1 MNSFITN
8 PAVRSILRGILVWA
22 PLWILTTI
30 IFGGLGVAYAYV
42 LKSDTYI
49 ASQALLVRD
58 EANGAVMRLGRF
70 QSQTEM
76 KAAQE
81 TILEMAKSHQVVREA
96 LVAVGEP
103 PQIINWLF
111 PVSFSGE
118 YPSKELVEETANQAI
133 QVHAPKGTEFGTT
146 EIIYLD
152 IKSNSTEHARRLNR
166 ALCDALESRLQQVR
180 RARADGVI
188 LELVSARN
196 TRRQALTEVTALLE
210 ETERAVGSDLTDLRG
225 LTETVGTGSS
235 SRAELEQIKSEI
247 RQSETTRQAL
257 LSDREMLVIAS
268 QDPQGFLVAPSSVL
282 NAHPGL
288 RRMRE
293 GLADSQIQGAHIL
306 GKFTEEHPSA
316 IASNSAQAAIA
327 SQFADELKA
336 AITTVD
342 ADIALVDLKLQ
353 RLDSQ
358 RVRAEARLAA
368 IAEGRAA
375 YANLVADVK
384 SKTALLEAAERELA
398 GAQAARDAS
407 ISTSLLTRLD
417 APIVSDKPIGPGRT
431 TLSGLS
437 AIAGLV
443 FGLGIVF
450 AITPIDMGPTYGR
463 RSRDRISGRRSADLS
478 FPDDIS
484 TPPHHE
490 PPRDSRTSPGESTR
504 TDQPLG
510 PDVSHSE
517 RTATSPN
524 DVMKL
529 LAEANGKTLEDL
541 FVQAADNSV
550 AGYPREKINMQLD
563 IEPGLP
569 IAEFPIGHPNPSQ
582 SESENRPLSTNTGDS
597 NKVRFATDVDNAF
610 RELARLKSL
619 KPDNQDQERNID
631 EKMNEIK
638 GLLEAMGYPAN
649 TEILK
654 KKGYIRPRPSQS

>member
-8 PAVRSILRGILVWA
+8 PAVKSILRGILVWA

-30 IFGGLGVAYAYV
+30 IFGALGVFYAFF
-42 LKSDTYI
+42 LKTDTYI

-103 PQIINWLF
+103 PQIMNWLF
-111 PVSFSGE
+111 PASFSGE

-152 IKSNSTEHARRLNR
+152 IKSNSTDHARRLNK

-196 TRRQALTEVTALLE
+196 SRRQALTEATQQLE
-210 ETERAVGSDLTDLRG
+210 ETERAAGSDLTDLRG
-225 LTETVGTGSS
+225 LTETVGGNSS
-235 SRAELEQIKSEI
+235 SRAELEQIKNEI
-247 RQSETTRQAL
+247 RQSETARQAL
-257 LSDREMLVIAS
+257 LSDRDMLIKAS
-268 QDPQGFLVAPSSVL
+268 QDPQGFLVAPGSVL

-288 RRMRE
+288 KRMRE

-306 GKFTEEHPSA
+306 GKFTPDHPSA

-327 SQFADELKA
+327 SQFSNELKA

-342 ADIALVDLKLQ
+342 ADLALADIKLQ
-353 RLDSQ
+353 RLETQ
-358 RVRAEARLAA
+358 KVKAEARLAA

-384 SKTALLEAAERELA
+384 SKTALLETAERELA

-417 APIVSDKPIGPGRT
+417 APIVSDRPTGPGRT

-463 RSRDRISGRRSADLS
+463 RSRDKVTGRRSADLS
-478 FPDDIS
+478 FPNEFS
-484 TPPHHE
+484 TPVNYD
-490 PPRDSRTSPGESTR
+490 PRDSFTPPAESTR
-504 TDQPLG
+504 VANKTSEQQ
-510 PDVSHSE
+510 VSID
-517 RTATSPN
+517 RPVGATN
-524 DVMKL
+524 NVMEL
-529 LAEANGKTLEDL
+529 LAESDSKNPEDL
-541 FVQAADNSV
+541 LAQIMEKSG
-550 AGYPREKINMQLD
+550 AGHRRAKMNMQLEIQPLD
-563 IEPGLP
+563 TTGENANGDPKS
-569 IAEFPIGHPNPSQ
+569 SQ
-582 SESENRPLSTNTGDS
+582 SVDDNGPVSTNRGDA
-597 NKVRFATDVDNAF
+597 NRVRITTDVDNAF

-619 KPDNQDQERNID
+619 KSDNHGEEQSID
-631 EKMNEIK
+631 EKINEIK
-638 GLLEAMGYPAN
+638 ALLEAMGYPAN

>member
-8 PAVRSILRGILVWA
+8 PAVKSILRGILVWA

-30 IFGGLGVAYAYV
+30 IFGALGVFYAFF
-42 LKSDTYI
+42 LKTDTYI

-103 PQIINWLF
+103 PQIMNWLF

-152 IKSNSTEHARRLNR
+152 IKSNSTDHARRLNK

-196 TRRQALTEVTALLE
+196 SRRQALTEATQQLE
-210 ETERAVGSDLTDLRG
+210 ETERAAGSDLTDLRG
-225 LTETVGTGSS
+225 LTETVGGNSS
-235 SRAELEQIKSEI
+235 SRAELEQIKNEI
-247 RQSETTRQAL
+247 RQSETARQAL
-257 LSDREMLVIAS
+257 LSDRDMLIKAS
-268 QDPQGFLVAPSSVL
+268 QDPQGFLVAPGSVL

-288 RRMRE
+288 KRMRE

-306 GKFTEEHPSA
+306 GKFTPDHPSA

-327 SQFADELKA
+327 SQFSNELKA

-342 ADIALVDLKLQ
+342 ADLALADIKLQ
-353 RLDSQ
+353 RLETQ
-358 RVRAEARLAA
+358 KVKAEARLAA

-384 SKTALLEAAERELA
+384 SKTALLETAERELA

-417 APIVSDKPIGPGRT
+417 APIVSDRPTGPGRT

-463 RSRDRISGRRSADLS
+463 RSRDKVTGRRSADLS
-478 FPDDIS
+478 FPNEFS
-484 TPPHHE
+484 TPVNYD
-490 PPRDSRTSPGESTR
+490 PRDSFTPPAESTR
-504 TDQPLG
+504 VANKTSEQQVSIDRTDG
-510 PDVSHSE
+510 
-517 RTATSPN
+517 ATN
-524 DVMKL
+524 NVMEL
-529 LAEANGKTLEDL
+529 LAESDSKNPEDL
-541 FVQAADNSV
+541 LAQIMEKSG
-550 AGYPREKINMQLD
+550 AGHRRAKMNMQLEIQPLD
-563 IEPGLP
+563 TTGENANGDPKS
-569 IAEFPIGHPNPSQ
+569 SQ
-582 SESENRPLSTNTGDS
+582 SVDDNGPVSTNRGDA
-597 NKVRFATDVDNAF
+597 NRVRITTDVDNAF

-619 KPDNQDQERNID
+619 KSDNHGEEQSID
-631 EKMNEIK
+631 EKINEIK
-638 GLLEAMGYPAN
+638 ALLEAMGYPAN

>member
-8 PAVRSILRGILVWA
+8 PAVKSILRGILVWA

-30 IFGGLGVAYAYV
+30 IFGALGVGYAFF
-42 LKSDTYI
+42 LKTDTYI

-118 YPSKELVEETANQAI
+118 YPSKELVEETASQAI

-152 IKSNSTEHARRLNR
+152 IKSNSTEHARRLNK

-196 TRRQALTEVTALLE
+196 SRRQALTEVTEKLE
-210 ETERAVGSDLTDLRG
+210 EIERAAGSDLTDLRG
-225 LTETVGTGSS
+225 LTETVGGNSS
-235 SRAELEQIKSEI
+235 SRAELEQIKNEI
-247 RQSETTRQAL
+247 RQSEASRQAL
-257 LSDREMLVIAS
+257 LSDRDMLIKAS
-268 QDPQGFLVAPSSVL
+268 QDPQGFLVAPGSVL

-288 RRMRE
+288 KRMRE

-306 GKFTEEHPSA
+306 GKFTADHPSA

-327 SQFADELKA
+327 SRFSNELKA

-342 ADIALVDLKLQ
+342 ADLSLADIKLQ
-353 RLDSQ
+353 RLENQ
-358 RVRAEARLAA
+358 KVKAEARLAT
-368 IAEGRAA
+368 IAEGRAT

-384 SKTALLEAAERELA
+384 SKSVLLETAERELA

-417 APIVSDKPIGPGRT
+417 AAIVSDRPTGPGRT

-463 RSRDRISGRRSADLS
+463 RSRDNVTGRRSADLS
-478 FPDDIS
+478 FPNEFS
-484 TPPHHE
+484 PPTHYDPRE
-490 PPRDSRTSPGESTR
+490 APPLPHESTHAA
-504 TDQPLG
+504 
-510 PDVSHSE
+510 HSSSPKPNALD
-517 RTATSPN
+517 RSASATN
-524 DVMKL
+524 DVMEL
-529 LAEANGKTLEDL
+529 LAENDSKNPEDP
-541 FVQAADNSV
+541 FPQMMEKSIT
-550 AGYPREKINMQLD
+550 GPRRAKMNMQLD
-563 IEPGLP
+563 IEPVGP
-569 IAEFPIGHPNPSQ
+569 TDKARDGDSKSSQ
-582 SESENRPLSTNTGDS
+582 SEDHNRPPSTNRGDVNRVS
-597 NKVRFATDVDNAF
+597 FTTDVDNAF

-619 KPDNQDQERNID
+619 KTDSHGEEHSID
-631 EKMNEIK
+631 EKINEIK
-638 GLLEAMGYPAN
+638 ALLEAMGYPAN

>member
-8 PAVRSILRGILVWA
+8 PAVKSILRGILVWA

-30 IFGGLGVAYAYV
+30 IFGALGVFYAFF
-42 LKSDTYI
+42 LKTDTYI

-103 PQIINWLF
+103 PQIMNWLF

-152 IKSNSTEHARRLNR
+152 IKSNSTDHARRLNK

-196 TRRQALTEVTALLE
+196 SRRQALTEATKQLE
-210 ETERAVGSDLTDLRG
+210 ETERAAGSDLTDLRG
-225 LTETVGTGSS
+225 LTETVGGNSS
-235 SRAELEQIKSEI
+235 SRSELEQIKNEI
-247 RQSETTRQAL
+247 RQSETSRQAL
-257 LSDREMLVIAS
+257 LSDRDMLIKAS
-268 QDPQGFLVAPSSVL
+268 QDPQGFLVAPGSVL

-288 RRMRE
+288 KRMRE

-306 GKFTEEHPSA
+306 GKFTADHPSA

-327 SQFADELKA
+327 SQFSNELKA

-342 ADIALVDLKLQ
+342 AELALADIKLQ
-353 RLDSQ
+353 RLETQ
-358 RVRAEARLAA
+358 KVKAEARLAA

-384 SKTALLEAAERELA
+384 SKTTLLETAERELA

-417 APIVSDKPIGPGRT
+417 APIVSDRPTGPGRT

-463 RSRDRISGRRSADLS
+463 RSRDKVTGRRSADLS
-478 FPDDIS
+478 FPNEFS
-484 TPPHHE
+484 TPGNYE
-490 PPRDSRTSPGESTR
+490 PRDSFAPPTDSTR
-504 TDQPLG
+504 VANHPIEH
-510 PDVSHSE
+510 PVSID
-517 RTATSPN
+517 RTKSATNSA
-524 DVMKL
+524 MEL
-529 LAEANGKTLEDL
+529 LAESDSKNPEDL
-541 FVQAADNSV
+541 LAQIMEKSDT
-550 AGYPREKINMQLD
+550 GYQRAKMNIQREIQPR
-563 IEPGLP
+563 
-569 IAEFPIGHPNPSQ
+569 NPSGDNLNGEPKSSQ
-582 SESENRPLSTNTGDS
+582 AVDDNRPPSINRSDANRDRIT
-597 NKVRFATDVDNAF
+597 TDVDNAF

-619 KPDNQDQERNID
+619 KSDNYGEEQSID
-631 EKMNEIK
+631 EKINEIK
-638 GLLEAMGYPAN
+638 AILEAMGYPSN

-654 KKGYIRPRPSQS
+654 KNGYIRPRPSQS

>member
-8 PAVRSILRGILVWA
+8 PAVKSILRGILVWA

-30 IFGGLGVAYAYV
+30 VFGALGVFYALF
-42 LKSDTYI
+42 LKTDTYI

-103 PQIINWLF
+103 PQIMNWLF
-111 PVSFSGE
+111 PASFSGE

-152 IKSNSTEHARRLNR
+152 IKSNSTDHARRLNK

-196 TRRQALTEVTALLE
+196 SRRQALTEATQHLE
-210 ETERAVGSDLTDLRG
+210 ETERAAGSDLTDLRG
-225 LTETVGTGSS
+225 LTETVGGNSS
-235 SRAELEQIKSEI
+235 SRAELEQIKNEI

-257 LSDREMLVIAS
+257 LSDRDMLIKAS
-268 QDPQGFLVAPSSVL
+268 QDPQGFLVAPGSVL

-288 RRMRE
+288 KRMRE

-306 GKFTEEHPSA
+306 GKFTPDHPSA

-327 SQFADELKA
+327 GQFSNELKA

-342 ADIALVDLKLQ
+342 ADLALADIKLQ
-353 RLDSQ
+353 RLESQ
-358 RVRAEARLAA
+358 KVKAEARLAA

-384 SKTALLEAAERELA
+384 SKTALLETAERELA

-417 APIVSDKPIGPGRT
+417 APIVSDRPTGPGRT

-450 AITPIDMGPTYGR
+450 AVTPIDMGTTYGR
-463 RSRDRISGRRSADLS
+463 RSRDKVTGRRSADLS
-478 FPDDIS
+478 FPNEFS
-484 TPPHHE
+484 TPVNYD
-490 PPRDSRTSPGESTR
+490 PRDSFTPPAESTR
-504 TDQPLG
+504 VANKTSEQQ
-510 PDVSHSE
+510 VSID
-517 RTATSPN
+517 RTIGATN
-524 DVMKL
+524 NVMEL
-529 LAEANGKTLEDL
+529 LAESDSKNPEDL
-541 FVQAADNSV
+541 LAQIMEKSG
-550 AGYPREKINMQLD
+550 AGHRRAEMNMQLEIQPLD
-563 IEPGLP
+563 TTGENANSDPKSS
-569 IAEFPIGHPNPSQ
+569 PSVDD
-582 SESENRPLSTNTGDS
+582 NGPVSTNRGDA
-597 NKVRFATDVDNAF
+597 NRVRITTDVDNAF

-619 KPDNQDQERNID
+619 KSDNNGEEQSID
-631 EKMNEIK
+631 EKINEIK
-638 GLLEAMGYPAN
+638 AFLEAMGYPAN

>member
-8 PAVRSILRGILVWA
+8 PAVKSILRGILVWA

-30 IFGGLGVAYAYV
+30 IFGALGVFYAFF
-42 LKSDTYI
+42 LKTDTYI

-103 PQIINWLF
+103 PQIMNWLF

-152 IKSNSTEHARRLNR
+152 IKSNSTDHARRLNK

-196 TRRQALTEVTALLE
+196 SRRQALTEATQQLE
-210 ETERAVGSDLTDLRG
+210 ETERAAGSDLTDLRG
-225 LTETVGTGSS
+225 LTETVGGNSS
-235 SRAELEQIKSEI
+235 SRAELEQIKNEI
-247 RQSETTRQAL
+247 RQSETARQAL
-257 LSDREMLVIAS
+257 LSDRDMLIKAS
-268 QDPQGFLVAPSSVL
+268 QDPQGFLVAPGSVL

-288 RRMRE
+288 KRMRE

-306 GKFTEEHPSA
+306 GKFTADHPSA

-327 SQFADELKA
+327 SQFSNELKA

-342 ADIALVDLKLQ
+342 ADLALADIKLQ
-353 RLDSQ
+353 RLETQ
-358 RVRAEARLAA
+358 KVKAEARLAA

-384 SKTALLEAAERELA
+384 SKTALLETAERELA

-417 APIVSDKPIGPGRT
+417 APIVSDRPTGPGRT

-463 RSRDRISGRRSADLS
+463 RSRDKVTGRRSADLS
-478 FPDDIS
+478 SPNEFS
-484 TPPHHE
+484 TPVNYE
-490 PPRDSRTSPGESTR
+490 PRDSFAPPTESTR
-504 TDQPLG
+504 VANKPSEQQ
-510 PDVSHSE
+510 VSID
-517 RTATSPN
+517 RTVGATN
-524 DVMKL
+524 NVMEL
-529 LAEANGKTLEDL
+529 LAESDSKNPEDL
-541 FVQAADNSV
+541 LAQIM
-550 AGYPREKINMQLD
+550 EKSGTGHRRAKMNMQL
-563 IEPGLP
+563 EMQPL
-569 IAEFPIGHPNPSQ
+569 NPADDNRDSDSKSSQ
-582 SESENRPLSTNTGDS
+582 SVDDNRPPSTHRGNA
-597 NKVRFATDVDNAF
+597 NRVRITTDVDNAF

-619 KPDNQDQERNID
+619 KSDNHDEEHSID
-631 EKMNEIK
+631 EKINEIK
-638 GLLEAMGYPAN
+638 ALLEAMGYPAN